1 MSGLTL
7 IHNWFPDPYLTG
19 TVKPSYT
26 LSVECTYLDS
36 PYPML
41 NVRSTD
47 GDYHFAEYRLTGL
60 PSGIPVRFSAFMDA
74 SKTTVAFNPLM
85 LMNSRYEVLGRGE
98 QVSGVTRTVTVDA
111 TVPSDGVLYLRF
123 YSPNKTGEQSTYS
136 RVMLTEAGTYAE
148 VDRIIP
154 AAASGGV
161 FGYAL
166 MPDPRS

>member
-1 MSGLTL
+1 MSGLML
-7 IHNWFPDPYLTG
+7 MHNWFPDPYLTG
-19 TVKPSYT
+19 TVKPSVVSSAEWAYW
-26 LSVECTYLDS
+26 DS

-41 NVRSTD
+41 NVRSKD
-47 GDYHFAEYRLTGL
+47 GDYHYVEYRLAGL
-60 PSGIPVRFSAFMDA
+60 PPGIPVRLSAFMDA
-74 SKTTVAFNPLM
+74 SETTVAFNPLM
-85 LMNSRYEVLGRGE
+85 LLTSQYEVLDLGE

-123 YSPNKTGEQSTYS
+123 YSTKKTGEQATYS